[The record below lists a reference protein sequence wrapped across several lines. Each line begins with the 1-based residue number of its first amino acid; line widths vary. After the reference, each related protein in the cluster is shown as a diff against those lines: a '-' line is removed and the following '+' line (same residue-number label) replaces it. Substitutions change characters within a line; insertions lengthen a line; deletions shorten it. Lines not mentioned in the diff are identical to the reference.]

1 MLPKISNSHGIFAGN
16 AVRIGQAMQS
26 IQLHNQTCKTQKKV
40 TVILTGKSGSASHKE
55 QFPPMTIEITVL
67 YCQIKNK
74 QIEHNSLE
82 RCVLIQY
89 IQRQKLLLLR
99 LNECSQENQ
108 ENTYNTRSKNKSI
121 HRNINDLESETH
133 YLFQLQLVATT

>member
-1 MLPKISNSHGIFAGN
+1 MAYLQEMLRGLGKLCSQYNCTIKHIRP
-16 AVRIGQAMQS
+16 
-26 IQLHNQTCKTQKKV
+26 KKV

-74 QIEHNSLE
+74 QIEHNSLD

-89 IQRQKLLLLR
+89 IQRRKLLLLR

-108 ENTYNTRSKNKSI
+108 GDTYNTRSRNKSI

-133 YLFQLQLVATT
+133 YLFELQLVATT